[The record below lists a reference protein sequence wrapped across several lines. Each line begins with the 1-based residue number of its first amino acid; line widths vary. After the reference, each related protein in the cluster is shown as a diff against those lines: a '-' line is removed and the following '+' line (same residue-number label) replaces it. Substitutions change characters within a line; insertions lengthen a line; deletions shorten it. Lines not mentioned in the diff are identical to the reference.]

1 MEGESSRGPQ
11 PRFDKLDENYRTWAT
26 YCKAYLKNRAVWSA
40 VVEPRP
46 LVTPVPVGDAATAAA
61 TATAKEQTRAAAAW
75 DRKNEVAL
83 SDIMMA
89 VKPHLL
95 NIVEDCVTAK
105 KACDNLRIL
114 FE

>member
-11 PRFDKLDENYRTWAT
+11 PPFDKLDENYRTWAT

-40 VVEPRP
+40 VLEPHP
-46 LVTPVPVGDAATAAA
+46 LVTPVPVRDAATAAPIA
-61 TATAKEQTRAAAAW
+61 TANEQTRAAAAW

-105 KACDNLRIL
+105 EA
-114 FE
+114 